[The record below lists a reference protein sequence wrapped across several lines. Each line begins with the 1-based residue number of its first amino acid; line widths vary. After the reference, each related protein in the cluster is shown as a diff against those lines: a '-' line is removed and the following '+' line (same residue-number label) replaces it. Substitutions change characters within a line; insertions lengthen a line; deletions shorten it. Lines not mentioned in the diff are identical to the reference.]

1 MRNGHPVHFM
11 LLRSRDRRRTLPAST
26 PSPSHGP
33 RMRYHLLAVALLG
46 TMMSHPARAQTGPV
60 TLAVV
65 NARVWTG
72 DPRRPWADAVAVSGD
87 RIAAVGSSAEVRK
100 LASAETRVVD
110 ARGQMLLPGFV
121 DAHVHFV
128 DGGFRLA
135 SVQLRDAK
143 TPQEFVARIAAFA
156 RTVPA
161 GTWIWGGDWDH
172 EQWGGELP
180 RRDWVDSVTPNNPV
194 WVNRLDGH
202 MALANSAA
210 LAAARVTRATPEV
223 A

>member
-87 RIAAVGSSAEVRK
+87 RVAAVGSSAEVRK
-100 LASAETRVVD
+100 LAGPDARVVD
-110 ARGQMLLPGFV
+110 AGGQFLVPGFI
-121 DAHVHFV
+121 DAHVHFISS
-128 DGGFRLA
+128 GFGLT
-135 SVQLRDAK
+135 SVQLRDAATK
-143 TPQEFVARIAAFA
+143 DEFVRRIQAYA
-156 RTVPA
+156 RTLPP
-161 GTWIWGGDWDH
+161 GTWIMGGDWDH
-172 EQWGGELP
+172 TLWGGELP
-180 RRDWVDSVTPNNPV
+180 RRDWIDSVTPNNPV

-202 MALANSAA
+202 MSLANSAA